1 MDYRWLDLRASKQQL
16 LFQIQ
21 TLLVAEM
28 RRFLLDRGFLEI
40 HTPKLTGTASESGAE
55 VFEVKYFDK
64 RAYLAQSPQ
73 FYKQMA
79 MAGGLERVF
88 EVGPVFRAEKSH
100 TNRHATEFTGFDVE
114 FSWIEDYRDVMALEE
129 ALVAHA
135 MQKVRDTYAKEIKR
149 IYGVEIEVPSRPFP
163 TIALRD
169 LYQELEERYG
179 YIAGESE
186 KGDMTTQAE
195 RLSRRFSQDVFGHDF
210 LFVTDFCAQNRAFYH
225 MRKDGVPQG
234 YDLFWKGVEI
244 TTGAQREHRY
254 TLLKAQ
260 AEQKGLSEDVRFYL
274 EFFRYGCPPHGG
286 FGLGVDRL
294 TMLLLEAPL
303 REAMFLFRGPDR
315 LTP

>member
-1 MDYRWLDLRASKQQL
+1 
-16 LFQIQ
+16 
-21 TLLVAEM
+21 
-28 RRFLLDRGFLEI
+28 
-40 HTPKLTGTASESGAE
+40 
-55 VFEVKYFDK
+55 
-64 RAYLAQSPQ
+64 
-73 FYKQMA
+73 
-79 MAGGLERVF
+79 
-88 EVGPVFRAEKSH
+88 
-100 TNRHATEFTGFDVE
+100 
-114 FSWIEDYRDVMALEE
+114 
-129 ALVAHA
+129 
-135 MQKVRDTYAKEIKR
+135 
-149 IYGVEIEVPSRPFP
+149 VPSRPFP

-169 LYQELEERYG
+169 LYRELEERYG

-195 RLSRRFSQDVFGHDF
+195 RLSRRFSQDAFGHDF